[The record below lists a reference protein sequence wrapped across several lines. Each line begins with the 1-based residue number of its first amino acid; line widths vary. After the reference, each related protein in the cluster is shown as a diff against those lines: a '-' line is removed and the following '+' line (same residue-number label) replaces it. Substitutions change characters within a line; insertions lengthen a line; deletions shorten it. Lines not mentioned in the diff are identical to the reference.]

1 MYSISKILSRHG
13 ATVEEMTQ
21 EVNKAKLDLE
31 KAQKELKSMT
41 GLQKAC

>member
-1 MYSISKILSRHG
+1 MSSTSEILPRHG

-21 EVNKAKLDLE
+21 EVNKAKQDLE

-41 GLQKAC
+41 GLQKAR